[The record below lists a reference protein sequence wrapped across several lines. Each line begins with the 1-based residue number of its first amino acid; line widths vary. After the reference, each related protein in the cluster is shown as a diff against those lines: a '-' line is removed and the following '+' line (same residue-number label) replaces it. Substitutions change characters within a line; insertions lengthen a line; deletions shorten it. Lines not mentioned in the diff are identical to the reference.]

1 MGVETMMVKSVN
13 LICVGACAVGFA
25 MAGAGA
31 AQAQSVE
38 AFYKGRDMKMI
49 ISAGQ
54 GGGYGTYAHALMPFM
69 ERYLPGKPKIIIQH
83 LQGAGGIVAANHL
96 YNVAAKDGSV
106 IALIHRG
113 AVSTAPLFDA
123 QGVKFDPTK
132 FGWIGS
138 MNNEVSLCAA
148 WESSKVKTFN
158 DLLKD
163 QLIVGGLGPG
173 SDTDMYPNLINNL
186 FDTKMK
192 LITGYNSGGAINLA
206 FERGEIDGRCG
217 WSWSSIE
224 STRGQWLKENRLS
237 LLVQLGVEKHP
248 DLPNVPL
255 LSELATSDEKR
266 QIIELIISP
275 QLMGRPILTTP
286 NVPADRL
293 AALRAAFDK
302 SMADPEF
309 AALAEKQQLEVGAVT
324 GQRIEQL
331 INKLY
336 SYPKPIIEKAAL
348 AITKTDKM
356 QIVQK
361 EQKVK
366 TKLVAVKDGG
376 SELSFRVREDT
387 HTVSLNGER
396 SKITFA
402 GKSGAPA
409 NLKPGMACEVTYF
422 GDKSEA
428 KLIACE

>member
-1 MGVETMMVKSVN
+1 MTIRTGVARTTF
-13 LICVGACAVGFA
+13 LAAGFAA
-25 MAGAGA
+25 MAGGA
-31 AQAQSVE
+31 AQAQSAD
-38 AFYKGRDMKMI
+38 AFYKGREMKML

-69 ERYLPGKPKIIIQH
+69 EKYLPGNPRIIIQH
-83 LQGAGGIVAANHL
+83 MQGAGGIVAANHL
-96 YNVAAKDGSV
+96 YNIAPKDGSM

-138 MNNEVSLCAA
+138 MNNEVSLCVA
-148 WESSKVKTFN
+148 WQGSQVKTFK
-158 DLLKD
+158 DLQQY

-224 STRGQWLKENRLS
+224 STRGQWVKDNKIT
-237 LLVQLGVEKHP
+237 LLVQLGVDKHP
-248 DLPNVPL
+248 SLPNVPL
-255 LSELATSDEKR
+255 LGELATSEEQR
-266 QIIELIISP
+266 QIIDLIISP

-293 AALRAAFDK
+293 AVLRAAFDK
-302 SMADPEF
+302 SMADPDF
-309 AALAEKQQLEVGAVT
+309 SALAQKQQLEVGAVS
-324 GQRIEQL
+324 GERVEQL
-331 INKLY
+331 VNRLY
-336 SYPKPIIEKAAL
+336 SYPKPLVEKASL
-348 AITKTDKM
+348 AISRTDKL
-356 QIVQK
+356 QIVK
-361 EQKVK
+361 KAPEEMKIK
-366 TKLVAVKDGG
+366 TKLETVKADG
-376 SELSFRVREDT
+376 SELSFTAREDV
-387 HTVSLNGER
+387 HTVTLSGER
-396 SKITFA
+396 SKVTLGGQA
-402 GKSGAPA
+402 SGRDK
-409 NLKPGMACEVTYF
+409 LKPGMACEVTYM

-428 KLIACE
+428 TLIACE

>member
-1 MGVETMMVKSVN
+1 MTKQT
-13 LICVGACAVGFA
+13 GAARVTVLAAGLVV
-25 MAGAGA
+25 MASGL
-31 AQAQSVE
+31 AQAQSAD
-38 AFYKGRDMKMI
+38 AFYKGREMKML

-69 ERYLPGKPKIIIQH
+69 EKYLPGKPRLIIQH

-138 MNNEVSLCAA
+138 MNNEVSLCVA
-148 WESSKVKTFN
+148 WHGSKVKDFK
-158 DLLKD
+158 DL
-163 QLIVGGLGPG
+163 QQYPLIVGGLGPG

-224 STRGQWLKENRLS
+224 STRGQWIKENKIT
-237 LLVQLGVEKHP
+237 LLVQLGVDKPLE
-248 DLPNVPL
+248 LPNVPL
-255 LSELATSDEKR
+255 LGELATSEEQR
-266 QIIELIISP
+266 QIIDLIISP

-309 AALAEKQQLEVGAVT
+309 IALAQKQQLEVGAVS
-324 GQRIEQL
+324 GERIEQL

-336 SYPKPIIEKAAL
+336 SYPKPMVEKASL
-348 AITKTDKM
+348 AITRTDKM
-356 QIVQK
+356 QIVK
-361 EQKVK
+361 KAPEEMKVK
-366 TKLVAVKDGG
+366 TKLEGVKDDGR
-376 SELSFRVREDT
+376 ELSFAAREDV
-387 HTVSLNGER
+387 HTVTLSGAR
-396 SKITFA
+396 SKVTF
-402 GKSGAPA
+402 GGQEGPREK
-409 NLKPGMACEVTYF
+409 LKPGMACEVTYT

-428 KLIACE
+428 TLIACE

>member
-1 MGVETMMVKSVN
+1 MMTKRTGVARVTILAAGLTV
-13 LICVGACAVGFA
+13 
-25 MAGAGA
+25 MASGLG
-31 AQAQSVE
+31 QAQSAD
-38 AFYKGRDMKMI
+38 AFYKGREMKML

-69 ERYLPGKPKIIIQH
+69 EKYLPGKPRLIIQH
-83 LQGAGGIVAANHL
+83 MQGAGGIVAANHL

-138 MNNEVSLCAA
+138 MNNEVSLCVA
-148 WESSKVKTFN
+148 WHGSKVKTFK
-158 DLLKD
+158 DL
-163 QLIVGGLGPG
+163 QQYPLIVGGLGPG

-224 STRGQWLKENRLS
+224 STRGQWIKENKIT
-237 LLVQLGVEKHP
+237 LLVQLGVDKHP
-248 DLPNVPL
+248 ELPNVPL
-255 LSELATSDEKR
+255 LGELATSEEQR

-309 AALAEKQQLEVGAVT
+309 VALAQKQQLEVGTVS
-324 GQRIEQL
+324 GERIEQL

-336 SYPKPIIEKAAL
+336 AYPKPFIEKASL
-348 AITKTDKM
+348 AITRTDKM
-356 QIVQK
+356 QIVK
-361 EQKVK
+361 KAPDEMKVK
-366 TKLVAVKDGG
+366 TKLEAVNEGG
-376 SELSFRVREDT
+376 RELSFKARDDV
-387 HTVSLNGER
+387 HTVTLSGAR
-396 SKITFA
+396 SKITF
-402 GKSGAPA
+402 GGQEGPRDK
-409 NLKPGMACEVTYF
+409 LKPGMACEVTYT

-428 KLIACE
+428 TLIACE

>member
-1 MGVETMMVKSVN
+1 MTKHIGVA
-13 LICVGACAVGFA
+13 CVTALAAGLVV
-25 MAGAGA
+25 MAGGLAR
-31 AQAQSVE
+31 AQSAD

-49 ISAGQ
+49 LSAGQ

-69 ERYLPGKPKIIIQH
+69 EKYLPGKPRIIIQH
-83 LQGAGGIVAANHL
+83 MQGAGGIVAANHL

-106 IALIHRG
+106 FALIHRG

-138 MNNEVSLCAA
+138 MNNEVSLCVA
-148 WESSKVKTFN
+148 WHGSKVKDFK
-158 DLLKD
+158 DL
-163 QLIVGGLGPG
+163 QQYPLIVGGLGPG

-224 STRGQWLKENRLS
+224 STRGQWIKENKIT
-237 LLVQLGVEKHP
+237 LLVQLGVDKHP
-248 DLPNVPL
+248 ALPNVPL
-255 LSELATSDEKR
+255 LGELATSEEQR
-266 QIIELIISP
+266 QVIDLIISP

-286 NVPADRL
+286 DVPADRL

-309 AALAEKQQLEVGAVT
+309 AALAQKQQLEVGAVS
-324 GQRIEQL
+324 GERIEQL
-331 INKLY
+331 IDKLY
-336 SYPKPIIEKAAL
+336 SYPKPMVEKASL
-348 AITKTDKM
+348 AITRTDKM
-356 QIVQK
+356 QIVK
-361 EQKVK
+361 KAPEQMKVK
-366 TKLVAVKDGG
+366 TKLEAVNDAGR
-376 SELSFRVREDT
+376 ELSFQAREDV
-387 HTVSLNGER
+387 HTVTLSGER
-396 SKITFA
+396 SKITFG
-402 GKSGAPA
+402 GKEGAREKLA
-409 NLKPGMACEVTYF
+409 PGMACEVTYM

-428 KLIACE
+428 SLIACE

>member
-1 MGVETMMVKSVN
+1 MMKAVHIAKAAG
-13 LICVGACAVGFA
+13 LALGFGALCGGDAV
-25 MAGAGA
+25 
-31 AQAQSVE
+31 AQSAD
-38 AFYKGRDMKMI
+38 AFYKGREMKMI
-49 ISAGQ
+49 VSAGQ
-54 GGGYGTYAHALMPFM
+54 GGGYGTYAHSLIPFM
-69 ERYLPGKPKIIIQH
+69 EKFLPGKPKIIIQH
-83 LQGAGGIVAANHL
+83 MQGAGGIVAANHL
-96 YNVAAKDGSV
+96 YNVAVKDGSV

-148 WESSKVKTFN
+148 WHTSKVKSFK
-158 DLLKD
+158 DL
-163 QLIVGGLGPG
+163 QAGTPLIVGGLGPG

-224 STRGQWLKENRLS
+224 STRGHWIKENKLN
-237 LLVQLGVEKHP
+237 LLVQLGVDKHP

-255 LSELATSDEKR
+255 LGELAASDEQR

-286 NVPADRL
+286 SVPAERL
-293 AALRAAFDK
+293 ATLRAAFDK

-309 AALAEKQQLEVGAVT
+309 KALADKQQLEVGAVT
-324 GQRIEQL
+324 GARIEQM

-336 SYPKPIIEKAAL
+336 SSPKPIIEKASL
-348 AITKTDKM
+348 AITHTDKL
-356 QIVQK
+356 QIIKKAPDQVK
-361 EQKVK
+361 LK
-366 TKLVAVKDGG
+366 TKLERVEDGG
-376 SELSFRVREDT
+376 RQLSFKAKKDT
-387 HTVSLNGER
+387 HTVTLSGAR

-402 GKSGAPA
+402 GQEGPREK
-409 NLKPGMACEVTYF
+409 LKPGMACEVTYT

-428 KLIACE
+428 TLIACE

>member
-1 MGVETMMVKSVN
+1 MTKQ
-13 LICVGACAVGFA
+13 IGAARVTALAAGLVA
-25 MAGAGA
+25 MASGL
-31 AQAQSVE
+31 AQAQSAD
-38 AFYKGRDMKMI
+38 AFYKGREMKMI
-49 ISAGQ
+49 LSAGQ

-69 ERYLPGKPKIIIQH
+69 EKYLPGKPRIIIQH

-96 YNVAAKDGSV
+96 YNVAVKDGSV
-106 IALIHRG
+106 FALIHRG

-138 MNNEVSLCAA
+138 MNNEVSLCVA
-148 WESSKVKTFN
+148 WHGSKVKDFK
-158 DLLKD
+158 DL
-163 QLIVGGLGPG
+163 QQYPLIVGGLGPG

-224 STRGQWLKENRLS
+224 STRAQWVKENKIT
-237 LLVQLGVEKHP
+237 LLVQLGVDKHP
-248 DLPNVPL
+248 ELPNVPL
-255 LSELATSDEKR
+255 LGELATSDEQR
-266 QIIELIISP
+266 QIIDLIISP

-309 AALAEKQQLEVGAVT
+309 AALAQKQQLEVGAVS
-324 GQRIEQL
+324 GERIEQL

-336 SYPKPIIEKAAL
+336 SYPKPMIEKASL
-348 AITKTDKM
+348 AITRTDKM
-356 QIVQK
+356 QIVKKAPDQVK
-361 EQKVK
+361 IK
-366 TKLVAVKDGG
+366 TKLEAVKDDGR
-376 SELSFRVREDT
+376 ELSFAAREDV
-387 HTVSLNGER
+387 HTVTLSGAR
-396 SKITFA
+396 SKVTF
-402 GKSGAPA
+402 GGQEGSREK
-409 NLKPGMACEVTYF
+409 LKPGMACEVTYT

-428 KLIACE
+428 TLIACE

>member
-1 MGVETMMVKSVN
+1 LVVPA
-13 LICVGACAVGFA
+13 LAA
-25 MAGAGA
+25 AGAMDGGL
-31 AQAQSVE
+31 AQAQSAE
-38 AFYKGRDMKMI
+38 EFYKGREMKMI

-54 GGGYGTYAHALMPFM
+54 GGGYGTYAHSLIPFM
-69 ERYLPGKPKIIIQH
+69 EKYLPGRPKIIIQH
-83 LQGAGGIVAANHL
+83 MQGAGGIVAANHL
-96 YNVAAKDGSV
+96 YNVAVKDGSV

-123 QGVKFDPTK
+123 QGVRFEPTK

-148 WESSKVKTFN
+148 WHTSKVKTFK
-158 DLLKD
+158 DLL
-163 QLIVGGLGPG
+163 QHQMIVGGLGPG

-224 STRGQWLKENRLS
+224 STRGHWIKEKKLN

-255 LSELATSDEKR
+255 LGELATSDEQR

-286 NVPADRL
+286 NVPKDRL
-293 AALRAAFDK
+293 AVLRAAFDK
-302 SMADPEF
+302 SMVDPEF
-309 AALAEKQQLEVGAVT
+309 VALAKKQQLEVGAVS
-324 GQRIEQL
+324 GERIEQM
-331 INKLY
+331 IGKLY
-336 SYPKPIIEKAAL
+336 SSPKAIIEKASL
-348 AITKTDKM
+348 AITRTDKL
-356 QIVQK
+356 QIVK
-361 EQKVK
+361 KAPEAVTIK
-366 TKLVAVKDGG
+366 TKLEAVKDGG
-376 SELSFRVREDT
+376 RELSFKAKGDT
-387 HTVSLNGER
+387 HTVTLSGAR

-402 GKSGAPA
+402 GQEGARDR
-409 NLKPGMACEVTYF
+409 LKPGMACAVTYS

-428 KLIACE
+428 SLIACE

>member
-1 MGVETMMVKSVN
+1 MTKQT
-13 LICVGACAVGFA
+13 GAARVTVLAAGLVV
-25 MAGAGA
+25 MASGL
-31 AQAQSVE
+31 AQAQSAD
-38 AFYKGRDMKMI
+38 AFYKGREMKML

-69 ERYLPGKPKIIIQH
+69 EKYLPGKPRLIIQH

-132 FGWIGS
+132 FGWVGS
-138 MNNEVSLCAA
+138 MNNEVSLCVA
-148 WESSKVKTFN
+148 WHGSKVKDFK
-158 DLLKD
+158 DL
-163 QLIVGGLGPG
+163 QQYPLIVGGLGPG
-173 SDTDMYPNLINNL
+173 SDTDMYPNLINTL

-224 STRGQWLKENRLS
+224 STRGQWIKENKIT
-237 LLVQLGVEKHP
+237 LLVQLGVDKHP
-248 DLPNVPL
+248 ELPNVPL
-255 LSELATSDEKR
+255 LGELATSEEQR
-266 QIIELIISP
+266 QIIDLIISP

-309 AALAEKQQLEVGAVT
+309 IALAQKQQLEVGAVS
-324 GQRIEQL
+324 GERIEQL

-336 SYPKPIIEKAAL
+336 SYPKPMVEKASL
-348 AITKTDKM
+348 AITRTDKM
-356 QIVQK
+356 QIVK
-361 EQKVK
+361 KAPEEMKVK
-366 TKLVAVKDGG
+366 TKLEGVKDDGR
-376 SELSFRVREDT
+376 ELSFAAREDV
-387 HTVSLNGER
+387 HTVTLSGAR
-396 SKITFA
+396 SKVTF
-402 GKSGAPA
+402 GGQEGPREK
-409 NLKPGMACEVTYF
+409 LKPGMACEVTYT

-428 KLIACE
+428 TLIACE

>member
-1 MGVETMMVKSVN
+1 MVKPVKIMSAIVLALGLGSVGGN
-13 LICVGACAVGFA
+13 AV
-25 MAGAGA
+25 
-31 AQAQSVE
+31 QAQSAE

-54 GGGYGTYAHALMPFM
+54 GGGYGTYAHALIPFM
-69 ERYLPGKPKIIIQH
+69 EKYIPGKPKIIIQH
-83 LQGAGGIVAANHL
+83 MQGAGGIVAANHL

-138 MNNEVSLCAA
+138 MNNEVSLCVA
-148 WESSKVKTFN
+148 WHTSKVKSFK
-158 DLLKD
+158 DLRQE

-224 STRGQWLKENRLS
+224 STRGHWIKENKLS
-237 LLVQLGVEKHP
+237 LLVQLGVDKHP
-248 DLPNVPL
+248 DLPQVPL
-255 LSELATSDEKR
+255 LGELATSEAQR

-286 NVPADRL
+286 NVPAERL
-293 AALRAAFDK
+293 ALLRAAFDK
-302 SMADPEF
+302 SMADPAF
-309 AALAEKQQLEVGAVT
+309 AAVAEKQQLEVGAVS

-336 SYPKPIIEKAAL
+336 AYPKPVIEQASL

-356 QIVQK
+356 QIIQK
-361 EQKVK
+361 APTDVKVK
-366 TKLVAVKDGG
+366 TKLKAVSDGG
-376 SELSFRVREDT
+376 RELSFQVRDDV
-387 HTVSLNGER
+387 HTVTLSGAR

-402 GKSGAPA
+402 GQEGSREK
-409 NLKPGMACEVTYF
+409 LKPGLACEVTYT

-428 KLIACE
+428 SLIACE

>member
-1 MGVETMMVKSVN
+1 MTIRTGVARTTF
-13 LICVGACAVGFA
+13 LAAGLAA
-25 MAGAGA
+25 MAGGA
-31 AQAQSVE
+31 AQAQSAD
-38 AFYKGRDMKMI
+38 AFYKGREMKML

-69 ERYLPGKPKIIIQH
+69 EKYLPGNPRIIIQH
-83 LQGAGGIVAANHL
+83 MQGAGGIVAANHL
-96 YNVAAKDGSV
+96 YNIAPKDGSM

-138 MNNEVSLCAA
+138 MNNEVSLCVA
-148 WESSKVKTFN
+148 WQGSQVKTFK
-158 DLLKD
+158 DLQQY

-224 STRGQWLKENRLS
+224 STRGQWVKDNKIT
-237 LLVQLGVEKHP
+237 LLVQLGVDKHP
-248 DLPNVPL
+248 ALPNVPL
-255 LSELATSDEKR
+255 LGELATSEEQR
-266 QIIELIISP
+266 QIIDLIISP

-302 SMADPEF
+302 SMADPDF
-309 AALAEKQQLEVGAVT
+309 AALAQKQQLEVGAVS
-324 GQRIEQL
+324 GERVEQL
-331 INKLY
+331 VNRLY
-336 SYPKPIIEKAAL
+336 SYPKPLVEKASL
-348 AITKTDKM
+348 AISRTDKL
-356 QIVQK
+356 QIVK
-361 EQKVK
+361 KAPEEMKIK
-366 TKLVAVKDGG
+366 TKLETVKADG
-376 SELSFRVREDT
+376 SELSFTAREDV
-387 HTVSLNGER
+387 HTVTLSGER
-396 SKITFA
+396 SKVTLGGQA
-402 GKSGAPA
+402 SGRDK
-409 NLKPGMACEVTYF
+409 LKPGMACEVTYM

-428 KLIACE
+428 TLIACE